1 MEVALSKWWN
11 DSNRV
16 GSKVGTTRN
25 TFRFQFCHP
34 SATLLAL
41 LFHSMPWHTHLFSGV
56 DEGCFDQSMTHACN
70 LCCLLAGVASIIA
83 ASGLS
88 CKELCHTSMWEGMGV
103 FSFLHYK
110 YIVRCHPTVIF
121 QSEGGNG
128 SGIKF
133 NPGMSRFR
141 VWRVRVCFPWQEAS
155 EELEFRCVTGLQMFQ
170 VLQRPEGLGDAW
182 CSPAMFRV
190 VRRWACA
197 ACVMSYPGLRW
208 LCGCGST
215 LWRSH
220 WLCWWLRWDMP
231 TAAATRI
238 RRLVKWVKC
247 DICRER
253 VPVNLHYAVLASTL
267 LALSRTATGT
277 EPACLKKNDSCRKRK
292 GRTGKTGKTSYH
304 GSLSC

>member
-110 YIVRCHPTVIF
+110 YIVRCHPTEWFSTLRVAMVLVSSSI
-121 QSEGGNG
+121 QVCPG
-128 SGIKF
+128 SGYGGYGCVFHGRRPVKSLSFAVSLGCRCFKF
-133 NPGMSRFR
+133 CSDLRGLVMLGVVQRCSGLYAGGL
-141 VWRVRVCFPWQEAS
+141 VQLVSCLIQAS
-155 EELEFRCVTGLQMFQ
+155 GGCV
-170 VLQRPEGLGDAW
+170 
-182 CSPAMFRV
+182 
-190 VRRWACA
+190 
-197 ACVMSYPGLRW
+197 
-208 LCGCGST
+208 
-215 LWRSH
+215 
-220 WLCWWLRWDMP
+220 
-231 TAAATRI
+231 AAAQRCDGRI
-238 RRLVKWVKC
+238 DCADGSDEICPQRRLREFEGWWSEWSVTFAESVFRL
-247 DICRER
+247 ICTM
-253 VPVNLHYAVLASTL
+253 L
-267 LALSRTATGT
+267 
-277 EPACLKKNDSCRKRK
+277 C
-292 GRTGKTGKTSYH
+292 
-304 GSLSC
+304 